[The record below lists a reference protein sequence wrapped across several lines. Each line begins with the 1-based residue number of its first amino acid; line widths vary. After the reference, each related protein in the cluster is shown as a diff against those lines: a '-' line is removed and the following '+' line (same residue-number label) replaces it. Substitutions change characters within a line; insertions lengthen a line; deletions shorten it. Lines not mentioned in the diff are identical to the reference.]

1 MMTAQDLAAL
11 PHQRVKLSEL
21 ATESPAAQ
29 AAALELLKDTNM
41 TTELT
46 ILAAESP
53 VYASEPITDHWVLLN
68 VTVDHAV
75 LAAVTY
81 RRNGDRFCQ
90 QRWPGTRRPLHRL
103 VAFSE
108 IIGLQLGLTTDYVT
122 DTIQTHV
129 DANPATATSEG
140 RVRLA
145 TQLLATAHQRP
156 TWDELLE
163 NRTPLT

>member
-1 MMTAQDLAAL
+1 MMTAPDLAAL

-21 ATESPAAQ
+21 ANESSAAQ

-41 TTELT
+41 TTKLT

-68 VTVDHAV
+68 VTVNHAV

-90 QRWPGTRRPLHRL
+90 RWPSTRRPLHRL

-122 DTIQTHV
+122 DTIQAHV

-145 TQLLATAHQRP
+145 TQLLATAQQRP
-156 TWDELLE
+156 TWDQQLLE
-163 NRTPLT
+163 NRTPPT

>member
-21 ATESPAAQ
+21 ANESPAAQ

-53 VYASEPITDHWVLLN
+53 VYASEPITDHWDLLN
-68 VTVDHAV
+68 VAVDHAV

-81 RRNGDRFCQ
+81 RRNRERSHR
-90 QRWPGTRRPLHRL
+90 RWPSTRRSLHRL

-108 IIGLQLGLTTDYVT
+108 IIGLQLGLTTDHVT
-122 DTIQTHV
+122 ETIQAHV
-129 DANPATATSEG
+129 DANAATATTEG
-140 RVRLA
+140 RLLLA
-145 TQLLATAHQRP
+145 TELLATAHQRP
-156 TWDELLE
+156 TWDHIPQA
-163 NRTPLT
+163 TA